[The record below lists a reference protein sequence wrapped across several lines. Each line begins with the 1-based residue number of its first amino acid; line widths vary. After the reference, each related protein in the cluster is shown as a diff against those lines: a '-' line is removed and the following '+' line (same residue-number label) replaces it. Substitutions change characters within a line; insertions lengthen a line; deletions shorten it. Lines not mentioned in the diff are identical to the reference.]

1 MYEYKGDQVTPGDIQ
16 VYADKYEMGYDQAL
30 THLLANGMK
39 SSGSAEDF
47 FLGDDDKALEFFSQE
62 DEQGVEKLREQ
73 YKGQGFEF
81 EEMSLTFFRNT
92 PGMSGVRVIAPNKEV
107 LELEF
112 NVDNFAHNPKAIEL
126 KIKENNI
133 ALEGMQPGGAKDLYI
148 KENEKLKAKLNTDA
162 NFVPDQRN
170 KLLEFMSANAPADAQ
185 KISDENRYKR
195 QAIHADFQEATS
207 LDELDLFEINNTYT
221 DISVFDKQE
230 APWYKR
236 AAAKVADL
244 GLAGVILSAPVQPHQ
259 AELDEAAR
267 EFRNSNDPEIKK
279 LADNQK
285 AVKERALEIL
295 KENANQEARNQKAKI
310 ILEGLEKGEMPAFV
324 TENFSNLD
332 PESVKGMLTVGS
344 AEFIQDFAL
353 TSELL
358 LNKEQEI
365 IDIDS
370 KLKNISSN
378 IEDPNY
384 SFEIAE
390 GEETVTL
397 VNGKVLPLSVYDEYT
412 DGIKLQNVELKN
424 LENLYE
430 KKNEYAG
437 DVKNTALQMDL
448 LQKNYN
454 DVGKFLTN
462 TGLAFTDYFT
472 KIGDLSHAM
481 SPEMEEIRTKQA
493 KLFMESTQRARAT
506 YKDDVKFE
514 DAFKD
519 GDNFIEFFAHTLVA
533 NQLPIIASF
542 AVAGPY
548 GGSAIIGK
556 SSFSEQYMD
565 MSMKDYA
572 NRDLAADL
580 GQPYEMQSKLYKA
593 GVSAAY
599 ALPEVVL
606 DRLTTGARVTGLKA
620 MLSSSR
626 RSVQNK
632 ETLAKYIMKSSLNT
646 GIDTVAGG
654 VSEGSTQIIQNIV
667 TGKTLTDGLS
677 EAFVSGLLLDGAL
690 SSLPAV
696 KGLVLNQLSDYDTY
710 AGVRELQGS
719 IDALI
724 QSYNNTAYNIQNSK
738 EQVPSYIL
746 DEQQRTKDQINE
758 LIKERD
764 TEIAAIEA
772 KVMGL
777 NDEVGLSVEDS
788 KIFSSA
794 RAKQESLRQRYSDI
808 KNDNNISKKEK
819 KKLLAN
825 IDLEFR
831 GLEMGIQSFLKSNFE
846 NKRQWELL
854 ALNDPKTVNEWKE
867 KARQKLS
874 TNGVDSQEESINEE
888 ARVLYN
894 TDLIEKNLSR
904 ARRNGKLDRSLTAVR
919 NEDDLNNLITKLEE
933 EGIKKKDIDLL
944 REGYK
949 SGSVNGFNLSGVTKK
964 GGSVIFIE
972 NMASNNRTEVRGHEL
987 FHELGAQAFKN
998 DPNVYAGMATSILE
1012 WAKRNDK
1019 PLYNR
1024 LLNITET
1031 ESGIGRDQGKYK
1043 SDEVIAVFFEEV
1055 AANRVDLKAG
1065 KNRVL
1070 LALAGT
1076 SFAKTMKEKYNIDFD
1091 LAGVDDT
1098 MELIVGLA
1106 KKVDVGSLTMKDL
1119 KALSTNEQIL
1129 ALAER
1134 GKKTYKNFADQKG
1147 QEVKKSYQK
1156 TDRDKRLDA
1165 IGEKYTKEEWN
1176 NGGSDTAI
1184 SDMYMSGDLEAIVRN
1199 NLSSE
1204 LKNLPNYSEE
1214 DFISETIGEL
1224 MPHISNFNPLRKE
1237 DKNGKKNPVY
1247 EYLIKAGI
1255 KESDISSLSLGQAK
1269 KQLSDYAS
1277 KETTSEADK
1286 ININK
1291 TIEKYGLSGWI
1302 RGQVSNKIGEVL
1314 KKKKATT
1321 ETFTVDTTDE
1331 KVKETIESADDLQDL
1346 QEEDLSIGAQS
1357 KRKAKAER
1365 REEKGMEE
1373 GVEYS
1378 TFRRALKINGEQG
1391 LSDKKVDQV
1400 KQAVMKTMATER
1412 TTPDSEKF
1420 IANIKKSFLTEL
1432 KKPIQDMMGGKEVFI
1447 SFLKTNR
1454 EAIIAALPTSTLVQM
1469 ERNVDPADRV
1479 FTVEVKRN
1487 LNPTETDQAI
1497 ANDQLPKDTNRKSG
1511 PTLYAK
1517 RMPSEGEFLRYFN
1530 PPLYVPSKKDPNKSV
1545 RSGLKGTRKD
1555 TLAEQMGVEL
1565 AFDATMEVVQ
1575 SPEVAER
1582 RSLVT
1587 NTDFLETGVEQLAKS
1602 IGRGVD
1608 IKFSI
1613 SNPAEIG
1620 FKMDLA
1626 LDNVNTDAYL
1636 DIRFS
1641 KSSRD
1646 AYIKRLVKNR
1656 PDLKGK
1662 EEQYVDSVF
1671 DWLET
1676 TDIKKRSKYEKMA
1689 MHYMAKGYLILP
1701 EDGYK
1706 VIEAERLA
1714 TIKKIDPF
1722 YVGNPNEII
1731 EKYAGTVKGVRTN
1744 PDTVKEFSNKKDLGN
1759 GVVTYDVE
1767 QTKEGQI
1774 AVRKV
1779 IDTHFGKKSNPWCLA
1794 ARSDRAEQEFQEFS
1808 DKDEADR
1815 YVDDLKGRGYKTEV
1829 FQTESEGTY
1838 EVYGDLMFKPGDNR
1852 ELDDAYRMWKK
1863 YQEGGKGYQIV
1874 FTDGKLSHFRDGIGT
1889 YWDRLDDSSDYIG
1902 KKLSDI
1908 KLEDGFTQER
1918 ELNVNTGEEV
1928 LGKRTKTTGNQ
1939 QDGTYTNITIENDE
1953 VGDGKVEQVTGFNEV
1968 YDRVDDLEDSG
1979 YEVSDPEVVQE
1990 GDSNTTVYEIQY
2002 FDPRATLKTD
2012 YKAVELKEVR
2022 EDGELTYQKKLTK
2035 YPGESYGT
2043 ETKYS
2048 GDSKTVTNTQS
2059 HPEGLKKDGS
2069 PRWELETT
2077 LERAGKVAGVN
2088 LKLDKYTE
2096 TTFVNDYKQHNKT
2109 LLLNGIYDRIGSKH
2123 TVKGELNGKDTTIE
2137 IVDSVDVNK
2146 DTNITKVKV
2155 NGKTVYTAPKVDDT
2169 GIKFASNKKKLY
2181 QFFNK
2186 IKRGGVLEMDFND
2199 INQVEAFLYYAQRP
2213 EEDYNDVNLFTDVKK
2228 VLNEKLFYADTGKPI
2243 QNPIKLEIVTL
2254 NNFINATSPKGNQ
2267 DILIERLK
2275 EIAEI
2280 YQKEGKTDKARE
2292 QISKLKTLDFPY
2304 KEGAVQVALKGVSS
2318 GVLPDNAITAFEE
2331 VFGHENKADSFRTP
2345 ARTFFLV
2352 KNKTNNNFKVL
2363 INKEEN
2369 LESQAPKK
2377 LNDLRRKMQEEIK
2390 AKDQINIIESI
2401 IGRDYG
2407 GTTDKLTARE
2417 ANILK
2422 NDPRWNALAVKV
2434 RVTTS
2439 FAAADYLKAGKKKPI
2454 ASSYITV
2461 GNMGTMTMGNADQLA
2476 LGGIIPKF
2484 EGRPMDL
2491 VMRQILESN
2500 SKGTEYSIKFKV
2512 EGQMRANDKKKS
2524 GEKVFQKSPINFYV
2538 QEDVNRVVSEL
2549 EARRGVIKDP
2559 TSYRDATPEE
2569 IRQLTNLKLSKSKDK
2584 KAPTI
2589 KQVIAGNTL
2598 NKMIQRSK
2606 GIDFEEIISGA
2617 AARRLGKNKNPFQ
2630 FFVPPSADDL
2640 SGLLY
2645 YLAGKG
2651 KQGDA
2656 DLKFLKEFLLD
2667 PLGKGERSLATKKQ
2681 QVMTDYGALNKANP
2695 EAKKKLSK
2703 LIPDSK
2709 YTYDTAVRVFLWN
2722 QDGVEIKDISNKEVG
2737 ELVSIVRNDAELQ
2750 EYAQGLLAVVANI
2763 EGKYPEPVQD
2773 WIVGNTAHDAY
2784 LSTTKVGRKFFLAEF
2799 LENAEAMF
2807 TKDNMNK
2814 LTAAYGVEYTN
2825 ALKDILHRIKT
2836 GENRP
2841 LASETDKN
2849 TNNFMKWTTNS
2860 TGAIMFFNTKSALL
2874 QTLSSVN
2881 YLNWSDNN
2889 PLQAGKAFADQKQ
2902 FWSDFSMLFNSDMLK
2917 QRRSGLATDV
2927 QAAEIASAAAGAK
2940 NKASAVLAYMLK
2952 KGFLPTQIADS
2963 FAISAGGAAFYR
2975 NRVNS
2980 YLKQGMDKKSAEQK
2994 AFADFADITEENQ
3007 QSSRPDRVSQQQ
3019 ASPLGRL
3026 VLAFQNT
3033 PMQYNRIIK
3042 KSMMD
3047 LQAGRGDTKTH
3058 VSKIIYYAGV
3068 QAFIFAAL
3076 QNALFAMLFEE
3087 DEQQDQTSAELD
3099 KKRDKEQL
3107 KYTRI
3112 VNSMIDGLLNGS
3124 GVKGRV
3130 ISTVKNTIL
3139 KFIEED
3145 KKEWNANYTKLAVEA
3160 ANISPPIGAK
3170 LRKISKA
3177 GENYGWNKKAI
3188 KEIGYDNYFNPVYV
3202 TAATFVEAA
3211 TNVPLARV
3219 VRKLD
3224 NLVEVANQNN
3234 AAWQRIGALMGWSQW
3249 DLGIEGK
3256 RRETVNEA
3264 KETIKERKEDKKKQA
3279 KKDKKA
3285 KEKRCSAIKSNGKRC
3300 KNMTSNK
3307 SGRCYAHN

>member
-30 THLLANGMK
+30 AHLLANGMK

-81 EEMSLTFFRNT
+81 EEMSLTFFRNK

-310 ILEGLEKGEMPAFV
+310 ILEGLEKGQMPAFV
-324 TENFSNLD
+324 TENFNNLD

-370 KLKNISSN
+370 KLKDISIN

-506 YKDDVKFE
+506 YKDDVQFE

-519 GDNFIEFFAHTLVA
+519 GGNFIEFFTHNLVA

-738 EQVPSYIL
+738 EQVPFYIL

-933 EGIKKKDIDLL
+933 EGVKKKDIDLL

-1106 KKVDVGSLTMKDL
+1106 KKVDAGSLTMKDL

-1156 TDRDKRLDA
+1156 TDRDKRLDT

-1224 MPHISNFNPLRKE
+1224 MPHINNFNPLRKE

-1331 KVKETIESADDLQDL
+1331 KVKETIESTDDLQDL
-1346 QEEDLSIGAQS
+1346 QEEDLSIAAQT
-1357 KRKAKAER
+1357 KKKAKAER

-1373 GVEYS
+1373 DVEYS

-1555 TLAEQMGVEL
+1555 TLAEQMGIEL

-1613 SNPAEIG
+1613 SNPAEVGI
-1620 FKMDLA
+1620 KMDLA

-1689 MHYMAKGYLILP
+1689 MHYMANGYLILP

-1722 YVGNPNEII
+1722 SVGNPNDII
-1731 EKYAGTVKGVRTN
+1731 EKYVGTVKGARTN

-1794 ARSDRAEQEFQEFS
+1794 ARSNRAAQEYGEF
-1808 DKDEADR
+1808 DNREEAQR
-1815 YVDDLKGRGYKTEV
+1815 
-1829 FQTESEGTY
+1829 FESELKEQGYEVEFFGGGLGDAY
-1838 EVYGDLMFKPGDNR
+1838 EVYGDLMIKPGDPR
-1852 ELDDAYRMWKK
+1852 QLDEAFRSWKS
-1863 YQEGGKGYQIV
+1863 YERGGKGYQIV
-1874 FTDGKLSHFRDGIGT
+1874 FTDGKLSHFRDGIGQ
-1889 YWDRLDDSSDYIG
+1889 YWDRMDDNKSYIS
-1902 KKLSDI
+1902 KKLSDL
-1908 KLEDGFTQER
+1908 KLEDGFTQKR
-1918 ELNVNTGEEV
+1918 ELNVNTGKEV
-1928 LGKRTKTTGNQ
+1928 LLEANKVTGDKQN
-1939 QDGTYTNITIENDE
+1939 GTYTDTTIINGETTTKESEYKN
-1953 VGDGKVEQVTGFNEV
+1953 GKQLSFQSTVEQRDGV
-1968 YDRVDDLEDSG
+1968 
-1979 YEVSDPEVVQE
+1979 
-1990 GDSNTTVYEIQY
+1990 TTVTRKI
-2002 FDPRATLKTD
+2002 DN
-2012 YKAVELKEVR
+2012 
-2022 EDGELTYQKKLTK
+2022 
-2035 YPGESYGT
+2035 S
-2043 ETKYS
+2043 
-2048 GDSKTVTNTQS
+2048 
-2059 HPEGLKKDGS
+2059 
-2069 PRWELETT
+2069 
-2077 LERAGKVAGVN
+2077 
-2088 LKLDKYTE
+2088 LDTE
-2096 TTFVNDYKQHNKT
+2096 TTYPKGFDNTGIKYTTIGTIMKKSSKQTGLDLYIENPTYIRTFDYDGGLTNVT
-2109 LLLNGIYDRIGSKH
+2109 V
-2123 TVKGELNGKDTTIE
+2123 VKGIVGGKKMALEVKITNVETPGAPLSSRFQDRT
-2137 IVDSVDVNK
+2137 DS
-2146 DTNITKVKV
+2146 IKV

-2169 GIKFASNKKKLY
+2169 GIKFSKIDKNKVYQAYGKLMS
-2181 QFFNK
+2181 K
-2186 IKRGGVLEMDFND
+2186 GVSAMNLKDPNEAL
-2199 INQVEAFLYYAQRP
+2199 AFLYFAIRK
-2213 EEDYNDVNLFTDVKK
+2213 EEEFKNVYKIPDVNK
-2228 VLNEKLFYADTGKPI
+2228 VLDEDIKDSKGNQLSNAF
-2243 QNPIKLEIVTL
+2243 KLEIVSL
-2254 NNFINATSPKGNQ
+2254 RNFINAA
-2267 DILIERLK
+2267 DL
-2275 EIAEI
+2275 
-2280 YQKEGKTDKARE
+2280 
-2292 QISKLKTLDFPY
+2292 SKDGP
-2304 KEGAVQVALKGVSS
+2304 VQVIVKDIVG
-2318 GVLPDNAITAFEE
+2318 GKIPDNLIS
-2331 VFGHENKADSFRTP
+2331 VFGEPVGLENKADTFRTP

-2352 KNKTNNNFKVL
+2352 KNKTNNNFKIL
-2363 INKEEN
+2363 INKEEK
-2369 LESQAPKK
+2369 LASQSPRKVDK
-2377 LNDLRRKMQEEIK
+2377 LRKMMELELK
-2390 AKDQINIIESI
+2390 AQDQIKVIESV
-2401 IGRDYG
+2401 IGRKYN
-2407 GTTDKLTARE
+2407 GTEDKLTVEER
-2417 ANILK
+2417 
-2422 NDPRWNALAVKV
+2422 NALINDSRFNLVYVQVKSS
-2434 RVTTS
+2434 TD
-2439 FAAADYLKAGKKKPI
+2439 FAAWDYIRAGKKKPI
-2454 ASSYITV
+2454 ASSYITI

-2476 LGGIIPKF
+2476 LGSVIPKF
-2484 EGRPMDL
+2484 EGRPMAL
-2491 VMRQILESN
+2491 VMRQILEKS
-2500 SKGTEYSIKFKV
+2500 SDGKSYSIKFKV
-2512 EGQMRANDKKKS
+2512 EGQMRANDKRKN
-2524 GEKVFQKSPINFYV
+2524 GNAVFEKSPINFYI

-2549 EARRGVIKDP
+2549 EARRGILKDP

-2737 ELVSIVRNDAELQ
+2737 ELISIVRNDAELQ

-2784 LSTTKVGRKFFLAEF
+2784 LSTTKVGRKLFLAEF

-2825 ALKDILHRIKT
+2825 ALTDILNRIKT
-2836 GENRP
+2836 GENRS

-2849 TNNFMKWTTNS
+2849 TNAFMKWTTNS

-2889 PLQAGKAFADQKQ
+2889 PLQAGKAFANQKQ

-2963 FAISAGGAAFYR
+2963 FAISSGGAAFYR

-3042 KSMMD
+3042 KSIMD

-3202 TAATFVEAA
+3202 TAATFAEAA

-3264 KETIKERKEDKKKQA
+3264 KEIIKERKEDKKKQA

-3307 SGRCYAHN
+3307 SGRCYAHD

>member
-1 MYEYKGDQVTPGDIQ
+1 MYEYKGEQVTSGDIQ
-16 VYADKYEMGYDQAL
+16 VYADKYKMSYDQAL
-30 THLLANGMK
+30 AHLLANGME

-47 FLGDDDKALEFFSQE
+47 FLGDDDKAFEFFSQE

-81 EEMSLTFFRNT
+81 EEMALTFFRNT

-112 NVDNFAHNPKAIEL
+112 NVDNFKHNPKAIEL

-133 ALEGMQPGGAKDLYI
+133 ALKGMQPGGAKDLYI
-148 KENEKLKAKLNTDA
+148 KENERLKAKLNTDA

-170 KLLEFMSANAPADAQ
+170 KLLEFMRANAPADAQ
-185 KISDENRYKR
+185 KISDDNRYKR
-195 QAIHADFQEATS
+195 QTIHADFQEATS
-207 LDELDLFEINNTYT
+207 LDELDLFEINNTYA

-230 APWYKR
+230 APWYTR

-295 KENANQEARNQKAKI
+295 KENANQEARNKKAKI

-332 PESVKGMLTVGS
+332 PESVRGMLTVGS

-370 KLKNISSN
+370 KLKDISSN

-437 DVKNTALQMDL
+437 NVKNTALQMDL

-454 DVGKFLTN
+454 DVGKFLNN
-462 TGLAFTDYFT
+462 TGLAFADYFT
-472 KIGDLSHAM
+472 KIGDLSHTM

-519 GDNFIEFFAHTLVA
+519 GDNFTEFFAHTLVA

-548 GGSAIIGK
+548 GGSVVIGK

-572 NRDLAADL
+572 NRDLAADF

-593 GVSAAY
+593 GISAAY

-667 TGKTLTDGLS
+667 TGKNLTDGLS

-710 AGVRELQGS
+710 TGVRELQGS

-738 EQVPSYIL
+738 EQVPFYIL

-764 TEIAAIEA
+764 AEIAAIEA

-777 NDEVGLSVEDS
+777 NDEVGLSVEDQR
-788 KIFSSA
+788 IFSSA

-874 TNGVDSQEESINEE
+874 TNGVDPQEENINEE

-904 ARRNGKLDRSLTAVR
+904 ARRNGKLDRSLTAIR

-933 EGIKKKDIDLL
+933 EGVKKKDIDLL
-944 REGYK
+944 IEGYK

-998 DPNVYAGMATSILE
+998 DPNVYAGMATAILE

-1055 AANRVDLKAG
+1055 AGNRVDLKAG

-1106 KKVDVGSLTMKDL
+1106 KKVDAGSLTIKDL

-1156 TDRDKRLDA
+1156 TERDNRLDA

-1224 MPHISNFNPLRKE
+1224 MPHISNFNIDRKE
-1237 DKNGKKNPVY
+1237 TQSGF
-1247 EYLIKAGI
+1247 
-1255 KESDISSLSLGQAK
+1255 
-1269 KQLSDYAS
+1269 
-1277 KETTSEADK
+1277 
-1286 ININK
+1286 
-1291 TIEKYGLSGWI
+1291 GLSGWI
-1302 RGQVSNKIGEVL
+1302 RGQISNKIGNVL

-1555 TLAEQMGVEL
+1555 TLAEQMGIEL

-1608 IKFSI
+1608 IKFSR
-1613 SNPAEIG
+1613 SNPAKIG

-1626 LDNVNTDAYL
+1626 LDNINTDAYL

-1722 YVGNPNEII
+1722 SFGNPNDII
-1731 EKYAGTVKGVRTN
+1731 EKYAGTVKGARTN

-1767 QTKEGQI
+1767 QTKEGQL

-1794 ARSDRAEQEFQEFS
+1794 ARITGDQDSSENMVENKSVSSMEEANKLAAE
-1808 DKDEADR
+1808 KEAEGFVTEIQNYGPNDISVVISR
-1815 YVDDLKGRGYKTEV
+1815 KVDQGDYDLTA
-1829 FQTESEGTY
+1829 
-1838 EVYGDLMFKPGDNR
+1838 
-1852 ELDDAYRMWKK
+1852 AYPLWKS
-1863 YQEGGKGYQIV
+1863 YQKGGKGYQIV
-1874 FTDGKLSHFRDGIGT
+1874 FIDGKLSHFKDGGGQ
-1889 YWDRLDDSSDYIG
+1889 YWDRLDANSDYIT
-1902 KKLSDI
+1902 KKISDL
-1908 KLEDGFTQER
+1908 KLEDGSIQKR
-1918 ELNVNTGEEV
+1918 EINVNTGKEILLEKTKITGNKQNGV
-1928 LGKRTKTTGNQ
+1928 YTKTVVDPRGPTTTTQESEYKNGKRLSIKETTKRSNGVTTIVGGGL
-1939 QDGTYTNITIENDE
+1939 DIETI
-1953 VGDGKVEQVTGFNEV
+1953 
-1968 YDRVDDLEDSG
+1968 Y
-1979 YEVSDPEVVQE
+1979 
-1990 GDSNTTVYEIQY
+1990 
-2002 FDPRATLKTD
+2002 
-2012 YKAVELKEVR
+2012 
-2022 EDGELTYQKKLTK
+2022 
-2035 YPGESYGT
+2035 
-2043 ETKYS
+2043 
-2048 GDSKTVTNTQS
+2048 
-2059 HPEGLKKDGS
+2059 PEGFDN
-2069 PRWELETT
+2069 T
-2077 LERAGKVAGVN
+2077 GV
-2088 LKLDKYTE
+2088 KYTE
-2096 TTFVNDYKQHNKT
+2096 IGKIMNKASKQTGLDLYIENPTSIRTFEKEGTSTEVKV
-2109 LLLNGIYDRIGSKH
+2109 
-2123 TVKGELNGKDTTIE
+2123 VKGTVGGKE
-2137 IVDSVDVNK
+2137 ITLEVEITNVETSNEVLSRRFEDRTDS
-2146 DTNITKVKV
+2146 IKV

-2169 GIKFASNKKKLY
+2169 GIKFSKIDKNKVYQAYGKLMS
-2181 QFFNK
+2181 K
-2186 IKRGGVLEMDFND
+2186 GVSAMNLKDPNEAL
-2199 INQVEAFLYYAQRP
+2199 AFLYFAIRK
-2213 EEDYNDVNLFTDVKK
+2213 EEEFKNVYKIPDVNK
-2228 VLNEKLFYADTGKPI
+2228 VLDEDIKDSKGNQLSNAF
-2243 QNPIKLEIVTL
+2243 KLEIVSL
-2254 NNFINATSPKGNQ
+2254 RNFISAADLSKDGPVQVIVK
-2267 DILIERLK
+2267 DIVG
-2275 EIAEI
+2275 
-2280 YQKEGKTDKARE
+2280 GKT
-2292 QISKLKTLDFPY
+2292 
-2304 KEGAVQVALKGVSS
+2304 
-2318 GVLPDNAITAFEE
+2318 PDNLIS
-2331 VFGHENKADSFRTP
+2331 VFGEPVGLENKADTFRTP
-2345 ARTFFLV
+2345 TRTFFLV
-2352 KNKTNNNFKVL
+2352 KNKTNNNFKIL

-2369 LESQAPKK
+2369 LASQSPRKVDKLKKMMESE
-2377 LNDLRRKMQEEIK
+2377 LK
-2390 AKDQINIIESI
+2390 AQDQIKVIESV
-2401 IGRDYG
+2401 IGRKYN
-2407 GTTDKLTARE
+2407 GTEDKLTVEER
-2417 ANILK
+2417 
-2422 NDPRWNALAVKV
+2422 NALMNDSRFNLVYVQVKSS
-2434 RVTTS
+2434 TD
-2439 FAAADYLKAGKKKPI
+2439 FAAWDYNKTGKKKPI
-2454 ASSYITV
+2454 ASSYITI

-2476 LGGIIPKF
+2476 LGSVIPKF
-2484 EGRPMDL
+2484 EGRPMAL
-2491 VMRQILESN
+2491 VMRQIIEKS
-2500 SKGTEYSIKFKV
+2500 SDGKSYSIKFKV
-2512 EGQMRANDKKKS
+2512 EGQMRANDKRKN
-2524 GEKVFQKSPINFYV
+2524 GNAVFEKSPINFYI

-2549 EARRGVIKDP
+2549 EARRGVVKDP

-2569 IRQLTNLKLSKSKDK
+2569 ITQLTNLKLSKSKDK

-2606 GIDFEEIISGA
+2606 GIDAEEIISGA

-2737 ELVSIVRNDAELQ
+2737 ELISIVRNDAELQ

-2763 EGKYPEPVQD
+2763 EGKYPEPMQD

-2784 LSTTKVGRKFFLAEF
+2784 LSTTKVGRKLFLAEF

-2825 ALKDILHRIKT
+2825 ALADILNRIKT
-2836 GENRP
+2836 GENRS

-2874 QTLSSVN
+2874 QTLSAVN

-2889 PLQAGKAFADQKQ
+2889 PLQAGKAFANQKQ
-2902 FWSDFSMLFNSDMLK
+2902 YWSDFSMLFNSDMLK

-3042 KSMMD
+3042 KSIMD
-3047 LQAGRGDTKTH
+3047 LQAGRGDAKTH
-3058 VSKIIYYAGV
+3058 VSKIIYFAGV

-3107 KYTRI
+3107 KYIRI

-3202 TAATFVEAA
+3202 TAATFTEAA
-3211 TNVPLARV
+3211 TNIPLARV

-3264 KETIKERKEDKKKQA
+3264 KETIKKRKEEKKKKA

-3307 SGRCYAHN
+3307 SGRCYAHD